1 MDLVSSTSD
10 DCDLHAVE
18 QTKKNV
24 KTELKTTKRQ

>member
-24 KTELKTTKRQ
+24 ENRTQNHKTA